1 MAGPASDTPS
11 DTAALP
17 GGLVAAVRPLDGAAP
32 WVPAWRALG
41 RASLVRNPFYEAGYA
56 LAARDAF
63 GAGVRLLLVADRP
76 PEAPGARLLAA
87 WPFRP
92 SRRRWGVPLPLL
104 VGWTHGY
111 APFGAP
117 LLDGAAPE
125 AALAG
130 LLAAPGALGLPPRL
144 LLPNAPT
151 DGPLPELLTACGG
164 RRAAYWP
171 HDRGLLD
178 LTGRGP
184 EARASYLGHLSGQ
197 RRRKLR
203 RARARLEAAGPVTF
217 EILAAPESLGPA
229 LDAHVAL
236 EAAGWKGQ
244 AGTSLA
250 QRPAEIAFLR
260 AALADLSADL
270 SADLGADLGAHL
282 GAADGVRIA
291 RLRRG
296 DRLLASL
303 ILPVTGREAWV
314 LKIAN
319 DETRPETAPGV
330 QLVHRLTEA
339 VAGGDWPID
348 RIDSCAPPDFA
359 LGTTFWTARRPI
371 AHLLV
376 EAGRDPLFPVARTLE
391 RARERV
397 ARARLTIRSGRS
409 APAAPASPP
418 RRGP

>member
-1 MAGPASDTPS
+1 MADI
-11 DTAALP
+11 AALP
-17 GGLVAAVRPLDGAAP
+17 GGVVAAVRPLDPRAP
-32 WVPAWRALG
+32 WIPAWRALG
-41 RASLVRNPFYEAGYA
+41 AASLIRNPFYEAGYA

-76 PEAPGARLLAA
+76 PEAPGARLVAV
-87 WPFRP
+87 WPFRL
-92 SRRRWGVPLPLL
+92 SRRRWGLPLPLL
-104 VGWTHGY
+104 MGWTHGY

-117 LLDGAAPE
+117 LLDGADPQAG
-125 AALAG
+125 LAG
-130 LLAAPGALGLPPRL
+130 LLAAPGMLGLPPRL
-144 LLPNAPT
+144 LLPNAPA
-151 DGPLPELLTACGG
+151 DGPLPDLLTAQGG

-178 LTGRGP
+178 LSGFGP
-184 EARASYLGHLSGQ
+184 EARSGYLGHLSGQ

-217 EILAAPESLGPA
+217 EILAAPEALGPA

-236 EAAGWKGQ
+236 ETAGWKGQ

-260 AALADLSADL
+260 AALADL
-270 SADLGADLGAHL
+270 

-296 DRLLASL
+296 EQLLASL

-339 VAGGDWPID
+339 LAAGDWPID
-348 RIDSCAPPDFA
+348 RIDSCAPPGFA
-359 LGTTFWTARRPI
+359 LGTTFWTERRPI

-376 EAGRDPLFPVARTLE
+376 EGGRDPLFPVARTLE

-397 ARARLTIRSGRS
+397 ARARVTIRSGRS
-409 APAAPASPP
+409 APAVPASPP
-418 RRGP
+418 RRRP

>member
-1 MAGPASDTPS
+1 MADTV
-11 DTAALP
+11 ALP
-17 GGLVAAVRPLDGAAP
+17 GGFVAAVRPLDPGAP
-32 WVPAWRALG
+32 WIPAWRALG
-41 RASLVRNPFYEAGYA
+41 AAALIRNPFYEAGYA

-76 PEAPGARLLAA
+76 PEAPGARLAAA

-92 SRRRWGVPLPLL
+92 SRRRWGLPLPLL
-104 VGWTHGY
+104 MGWTHGY
-111 APFGAP
+111 SPFGAP

-144 LLPNAPT
+144 LLPNAPA
-151 DGPLPELLTACGG
+151 DGPLPDLLTACGG

-178 LTGRGP
+178 LTGLGP
-184 EARASYLGHLSGQ
+184 EARATYLGHLSGQ

-217 EILAAPESLGPA
+217 EILAAPESLGSA
-229 LDAHVAL
+229 LDAHIAL

-244 AGTSLA
+244 AGTSLV

-260 AALADLSADL
+260 TALADL
-270 SADLGADLGAHL
+270 
-282 GAADGVRIA
+282 GAADAVRIA

-296 DRLLASL
+296 EYLLASL

-339 VAGGDWPID
+339 LAAGDAPID
-348 RIDSCAPPDFA
+348 RIDSCAPPGFA
-359 LGTTFWTARRPI
+359 LGTTFWTERRPI

-409 APAAPASPP
+409 APAALASPP
-418 RRGP
+418 GRGP

>member
-1 MAGPASDTPS
+1 MADAVP

-32 WVPAWRALG
+32 WVPSWRDLG
-41 RASLVRNPFYEAGYA
+41 AASLIRNPFYAAGYA

-87 WPFRP
+87 WPFRV
-92 SRRRWGVPLPLL
+92 SRRRWGLPLPLL
-104 VGWTHGY
+104 LGWTHGY
-111 APFGAP
+111 GPFGAP

-130 LLAAPGALGLPPRL
+130 LLAAPGTLGLPPRL
-144 LLPNAPT
+144 LLPNAPA
-151 DGPLPELLTACGG
+151 DGPLPELLAARGA

-184 EARASYLGHLSGQ
+184 AARAAYLGHLSGQ

-203 RARARLEAAGPVTF
+203 RARARLEEAEGPVTF
-217 EILAAPESLGPA
+217 EILAGPGALGPA
-229 LDAHVAL
+229 FDAHVAL

-244 AGTSLA
+244 AGTGLA
-250 QRPAEIAFLR
+250 QRPAEVAFLR
-260 AALADLSADL
+260 AALAD
-270 SADLGADLGAHL
+270 L

-303 ILPVTGREAWV
+303 ILPVTGGEAWV

-330 QLVHRLTEA
+330 QLVHRLTEV
-339 VAGGDWPID
+339 VAAGDWPIE
-348 RIDSCAPPDFA
+348 RIDSCAPPGFA
-359 LGTTFWTARRPI
+359 LGSTFWTERRPI